1 LYYYRSKA
9 AVVKVLLKSLHLAL
23 IVILL
28 FILPVG
34 CRVAAQFS
42 GDGAGDVYSGW
53 HGSTHQ
59 APDANSNEA
68 VIQVYSAR
76 AAKWRGALGV
86 HTWMAV
92 KHTDDRQY
100 TRLEVIGYRV
110 YSGGRAVQLREGSP
124 DSRWYG
130 NKPFLLREIRGD
142 GRVDELIDRLY
153 EAALNY
159 PYDNT
164 YHVWPGP
171 NSNTF
176 TAYLARRVPELR
188 LELPANAIGKDYLPG
203 GSIAAGT
210 PSRTGVQVSL
220 GGYLGVLASAEEGF
234 EINVLGLTAGIDF
247 YPPALK
253 LPGIGRLGFSDLRRR
268 VLTMPERGKPD
279 TAVEYKRMSP
289 ERLPVQA
296 PNS

>member
-1 LYYYRSKA
+1 MTS
-9 AVVKVLLKSLHLAL
+9 VVKVLFKSVHLAL

-28 FILPVG
+28 FIMPAG
-34 CRVAAQFS
+34 CRVAGQFS
-42 GDGAGDVYSGW
+42 GDGAGDIYSGW

-59 APDANSNEA
+59 APDADSDEA
-68 VIQVYSAR
+68 IIQVYSAR

-110 YSGGRAVQLREGSP
+110 YNGGRAVQLRKGSP

-142 GRVDELIDRLY
+142 ERVDELIDRLY

-159 PYDNT
+159 PYDDT

-203 GSIAAGT
+203 GSITAGT
-210 PSRTGVQVSL
+210 PSHTGAQVSL
-220 GGYLGVLASAEEGF
+220 GGYLGVLASAEEGLEF
-234 EINVLGLTAGIDF
+234 NVLGLTAGIDF

-268 VLTMPERGKPD
+268 VLTIPERRL
-279 TAVEYKRMSP
+279 TETTVENKRVIP
-289 ERLPVQA
+289 AQRPIRA

>member
-1 LYYYRSKA
+1 MLA
-9 AVVKVLLKSLHLAL
+9 THSL
-23 IVILL
+23 
-28 FILPVG
+28 
-34 CRVAAQFS
+34 
-42 GDGAGDVYSGW
+42 GDGAGDLDSGW
-53 HGSTHQ
+53 LGSTNQ
-59 APDANSNEA
+59 APDANSDEA

-76 AAKWRGALGV
+76 AARWRGAFGV

-92 KHTDDRQY
+92 KRTDARQY

-110 YSGGRAVQLREGSP
+110 YMGGRAVQLRDGSP

-142 GRVDELIDRLY
+142 ERVDELIDRLY
-153 EAALNY
+153 KAALSY

-203 GSIAAGT
+203 GSITAST
-210 PSRTGVQVSL
+210 PSHTGAQVSL
-220 GGYLGVLASAEEGF
+220 GGYLGLLASVEEGF
-234 EINVLGLTAGIDF
+234 EFNMLGLTVGIDF

-253 LPGIGRLGFSDLRRR
+253 LPGIGRLGFSDIRRK
-268 VLTMPERGKPD
+268 VLTTSDRRQLD
-279 TAVEYKRMSP
+279 TVIEAEFATPGTLSVRVPSG
-289 ERLPVQA
+289 A
-296 PNS
+296 PI